1 MDALSAISNIKKPRK
16 TKKKLLEDFKIIS
29 PSSPLRQQIK
39 DMLKGEVE
47 LLENQKPKIIIMDES
62 VKKQKKTRKVKHKEK
77 SVTPSPPKLTLS
89 PKQKTK
95 KVPKVPSPKPK
106 ASSPPKPNV
115 PSPKPKK
122 RTKKVKPN
130 IEFVIEDDDELT
142 SSHKLEGI
150 AKHDTMVPQ
159 IEKEKEKEIEM
170 KKSLKTPEV
179 KQVEMIQ
186 VQTQQQPNKVY
197 NQEFIDILDKLG
209 DIMLKQG
216 EPFRARAYQ
225 KAQETIMSY
234 PNDITDPAQL
244 KGLPGIGETIMD
256 KFNEYV
262 QTGTLKV
269 LERERNNPLNLLA
282 DVYGIGPKKAKELVV
297 KGITSI
303 EQLRTRQE
311 ELNDIQ
317 KVGLQYYEQILEKIP
332 RSEIEEYDAV
342 FKSAFEKIAAHDP
355 TAKFEIVGSYRRG
368 AQSSGDIDV
377 IITGNS
383 GVIYKSFIDELIKQK
398 IITNVL
404 SRGLAKT
411 LVIAKLPGK
420 PVARRVD
427 FLYSTPEDFPF
438 AILYFTGSKAF
449 NTVMRN
455 KALKM
460 GYTLNEHGLSNM
472 DNKIKGAKLEQHF
485 ADEKAIFDFLK
496 MVYKTPIERRDGR
509 AVVALDDV
517 GALAAIAPKMAPTLV
532 KEATVLP
539 LEDVGKKPAVVK
551 KVAPTSMK
559 AAPLADVGEKP
570 AVAESA
576 AATLVKAP
584 DNEIPADVR
593 ANIEKFAHEGISVLE
608 HLNEKMLVD
617 MIRFSSKVYYN
628 SKQII
633 TDNQYDII
641 KDFTNTKFPSNAAVT
656 EIGAEVE
663 RNKAPLPY
671 EMASMDKIKPD
682 TNALKEWMAKYKG
695 PYVLS
700 CKLDGVS
707 GLYTTEGE
715 KPRLYTRGNGTV
727 GQDIS
732 YLIPHLKLPKTK
744 GIAIRGEFII
754 PKAVFDTKYKTKFA
768 NPRNMVAGII
778 NHKTLN
784 EQLKDIHFVAYET
797 IMPSGLSPSKQMD
810 FLGTIDVER
819 VLYKTETVLTNE
831 MLSDLLVDWRTNYTY
846 EIDGVIVANDAV
858 YPRTSGNPDHS
869 FAFKM
874 VLSDQ
879 MAEAKVVDV
888 IWTPSKDG
896 LLKPRVR
903 IEPIQLGGVQIEYA
917 TGFNGAF
924 IFNNKVGIGA
934 TIELIRSG
942 DVIPHIKAVTVP
954 APEPKMPSV
963 PYVWN
968 STHVDVMLENAGED
982 ATVKEK
988 NITGF
993 FKGLEVDG
1001 LGAGNVAK
1009 IIAAGYDTVGKIL
1022 RMTEA
1027 DFLKVEGFQKKMAAK
1042 IYNGIQV
1049 ELATV
1054 NLVTIMSC
1062 SNVFGHGFSETR
1074 LGPIIQTYPDI
1085 LLSSESNAG
1094 KIKKL
1099 TEIKGMALKTA
1110 SAFVEKIPDFIAF
1123 LKETGLEGKLQSA
1136 PASAS
1141 AIAPLMKTH
1150 PFSGKTIVVTGL
1162 TEKVI
1167 DDKVKSIGAKFGSS
1181 VSKSTDILVAKSVD
1195 ESSGKLDKA
1204 RELNK
1209 TLAKPILI
1217 ISLDD
1222 FLKTF

>member
-1 MDALSAISNIKKPRK
+1 MDVLSEILIKKPRK
-16 TKKKLLEDFKIIS
+16 TKKKLEDFKIIS
-29 PSSPLRQQIK
+29 PTSPLKQQIK
-39 DMLKGEVE
+39 EALKPEIDF
-47 LLENQKPKIIIMDES
+47 LSNQTPKIIIVDKPS
-62 VKKQKKTRKVKHKEK
+62 KTKKASSPKGAKKTAKASSPKGAKKTRKK
-77 SVTPSPPKLTLS
+77 SES
-89 PKQKTK
+89 PKKERSSSPKEERSSSPKEEKIPIRKTK
-95 KVPKVPSPKPK
+95 KSKPKVELVIEEKEEMEIIP
-106 ASSPPKPNV
+106 V
-115 PSPKPKK
+115 KK
-122 RTKKVKPN
+122 QRKTKKLLP
-130 IEFVIEDDDELT
+130 T
-142 SSHKLEGI
+142 GPHTLEGI
-150 AKHDTMVPQ
+150 SNHDVMTEQ
-159 IEKEKEKEIEM
+159 KEIETE
-170 KKSLKTPEV
+170 KSLKTPEV
-179 KQVEMIQ
+179 KQVVMNQ
-186 VQTQQQPNKVY
+186 GLNKVY
-197 NQEFIDILDKLG
+197 NQEFIDILDKLSA
-209 DIMLKQG
+209 IMVKQG

-234 PNDITDPAQL
+234 PSDITDPAQL
-244 KGLPGIGETIMD
+244 KGLPGIGDTIME

-269 LERERNNPLNLLA
+269 LEREKTNPLNILA
-282 DVYGIGPKKAKELVV
+282 DVYGIGPKKAKELVD
-297 KGITSI
+297 KGITNI
-303 EQLRTRQE
+303 DQLRARQD

-317 KVGLQYYEQILEKIP
+317 KVGLQYYEQILERIP
-332 RSEIEEYDAV
+332 RSEIVEYDTM
-342 FKSAFEKIAAHDP
+342 FKSAFAKVAANDP
-355 TAKFEIVGSYRRG
+355 SARFEIVGSYRRG

-383 GVIYKSFIDELIKQK
+383 GAIYKAFIDELIKQK
-398 IITNVL
+398 IILNVL
-404 SRGLAKT
+404 SRGTSKT
-411 LVIAKLPGK
+411 LVIAQLPGK
-420 PVARRVD
+420 SVARRVD
-427 FLYSTPEDFPF
+427 FLYSPPDEFPF

-449 NTVMRN
+449 NTVMRQ
-455 KALKM
+455 KALSM
-460 GYTLNEHGLSNM
+460 GYTLNEHGLSTM
-472 DNKIKGAKLEQHF
+472 ENKVKGAKIEQPF

-496 MVYKTPIERRDGR
+496 MAYKTPVERADGR
-509 AVVALDDV
+509 AIIALGNV
-517 GALAAIAPKMAPTLV
+517 GATIVMPMKMAPTPMKTL
-532 KEATVLP
+532 ALTS
-539 LEDVGKKPAVVK
+539 
-551 KVAPTSMK
+551 VAPTVAAEPA
-559 AAPLADVGEKP
+559 AAPTLP
-570 AVAESA
+570 R
-576 AATLVKAP
+576 ATAKATAKATAT
-584 DNEIPADVR
+584 DEISPEIKS
-593 ANIEKFAHEGISVLE
+593 NIERFAHEGIKVLE
-608 HLNEKMLVD
+608 PLNEKMLVD
-617 MIRFSSKVYYN
+617 MIRFSNTLYYN
-628 SKQII
+628 SKPII

-641 KDFTNTKFPSNAAVT
+641 KEYTNKKFPSNVAVT

-663 RNKAPLPY
+663 RNKAQLPY

-682 TNALKEWMAKYKG
+682 TGALKEWMAKYKG
-695 PYVLS
+695 PYLLS

-707 GLYTTEGE
+707 GLYTTEGPVP
-715 KPRLYTRGNGTV
+715 KMYTRGNGSV

-732 YLIPHLKLPKTK
+732 YLIPHMRLPKTK

-754 PKAVFDTKYKTKFA
+754 PKAVFEAKYKTKFA

-784 EQLKDIHFVAYET
+784 ETIKDIHFVAYET
-797 IMPSGLSPSKQMD
+797 IIPAGLTPSKQME
-810 FLGTIDVER
+810 FLGTVDVER
-819 VLYKTETVLTNE
+819 VLYKMETTLSNE

-846 EIDGVIVANDAV
+846 EIDGVIVSNDAV

-896 LLKPRVR
+896 LLKPRVQ
-903 IEPIQLGGVQIEYA
+903 IEPIQLGGVKIEYA

-942 DVIPHIKAVTVP
+942 DVIPHIKAVTTP

-968 STHVDVMLENAGED
+968 STHVDIMLENASED
-982 ATVKEK
+982 STVKEK

-1001 LGAGNVAK
+1001 LGAGNVVK
-1009 IIAAGYDTVGKIL
+1009 IIASGYDTVGKII

-1042 IYNGIQV
+1042 IYTGIQ
-1049 ELATV
+1049 EKLSKAS
-1054 NLVTIMSC
+1054 LLTIMSA

-1074 LGPIIQTYPDI
+1074 LAPIIETYPDI
-1085 LLSSESNAG
+1085 LTSTESNEV

-1099 TEIKGMALKTA
+1099 TEIKGMATKTA

-1123 LKETGLEGKLQSA
+1123 LKETGLEGILQQPVAKSA
-1136 PASAS
+1136 QV
-1141 AIAPLMKTH
+1141 IAVPNH

-1167 DDKVKSIGAKFGSS
+1167 EDKVKAIGAKFGSS
-1181 VSKSTDILVAKSVD
+1181 VSKNTDILVAKTVD

-1209 TLAKPILI
+1209 TLSKPILI
-1217 ISLDD
+1217 ISLAD
-1222 FLKTF
+1222 FLKQV

>member
-1 MDALSAISNIKKPRK
+1 MVIEEKEEIEIIPVKKQRK
-16 TKKKLLEDFKIIS
+16 TKKLLPIGPHI
-29 PSSPLRQQIK
+29 
-39 DMLKGEVE
+39 
-47 LLENQKPKIIIMDES
+47 
-62 VKKQKKTRKVKHKEK
+62 
-77 SVTPSPPKLTLS
+77 
-89 PKQKTK
+89 
-95 KVPKVPSPKPK
+95 
-106 ASSPPKPNV
+106 
-115 PSPKPKK
+115 
-122 RTKKVKPN
+122 
-130 IEFVIEDDDELT
+130 
-142 SSHKLEGI
+142 LEGI
-150 AKHDTMVPQ
+150 SEHDVMTTPL
-159 IEKEKEKEIEM
+159 EKGKRKEIESE
-170 KKSLKTPEV
+170 KSLKTPEV
-179 KQVEMIQ
+179 KQVIMNQ
-186 VQTQQQPNKVY
+186 GVNKVY
-197 NQEFIDILDKLG
+197 NQEFIDILDKLSA
-209 DIMLKQG
+209 IMVKQG

-234 PNDITDPAQL
+234 PRDITDPAQL
-244 KGLPGIGETIMD
+244 KGLPGIGDTIME

-269 LERERNNPLNLLA
+269 LEREKTNPLNILA
-282 DVYGIGPKKAKELVV
+282 DVYGIGPKKAKELVD
-297 KGITSI
+297 KGITTI
-303 EQLRTRQE
+303 DQLRARQD

-317 KVGLQYYEQILEKIP
+317 KVGLQYYEQILERIP
-332 RSEIEEYDAV
+332 RSEIVEYDTI
-342 FKSAFEKIAAHDP
+342 FKAAFAKVAANDPSAN
-355 TAKFEIVGSYRRG
+355 FEIVGSYRRG

-383 GVIYKSFIDELIKQK
+383 GAIYKAFIDELIKEK
-398 IITNVL
+398 IILNVL

-420 PVARRVD
+420 SVARRVD
-427 FLYSTPEDFPF
+427 FLYSSPDEFPF

-455 KALKM
+455 RALSM
-460 GYTLNEHGLSNM
+460 GYTLNEHGLSTM
-472 DNKIKGAKLEQHF
+472 TNKVKGAKIEQQF

-496 MVYKTPIERRDGR
+496 MAYKAPAERVDGR
-509 AVVALDDV
+509 AIIALGDV
-517 GALAAIAPKMAPTLV
+517 GVPIVMPVKMDPT
-532 KEATVLP
+532 P
-539 LEDVGKKPAVVK
+539 
-551 KVAPTSMK
+551 MK
-559 AAPLADVGEKP
+559 AAPTTNVASAV
-570 AVAESA
+570 VAESA
-576 AATLVKAP
+576 AAPTLSRAAE
-584 DNEIPADVR
+584 EIPPDVKS
-593 ANIEKFAHEGISVLE
+593 NLEKFAHEGITVLE

-617 MIRFSSKVYYN
+617 MIRLASKVYYN
-628 SKQII
+628 SKPII

-641 KDFTNTKFPSNAAVT
+641 KEYTDKKFPSNAAVT

-663 RNKAPLPY
+663 RNKAQLPY

-682 TNALKEWMAKYKG
+682 TGALKEWMAKYKG
-695 PYVLS
+695 PYLLS

-707 GLYTTEGE
+707 GLYTTEGPVP
-715 KPRLYTRGNGTV
+715 KMYTRGNGTV

-732 YLIPHLKLPKTK
+732 YLIPHMKLPKTK
-744 GIAIRGEFII
+744 GIAIRGEFVI
-754 PKAVFDTKYKTKFA
+754 PKAVFDAKYKTKFA

-784 EQLKDIHFVAYET
+784 ETIKDIHFVAYET
-797 IMPSGLSPSKQMD
+797 IMPADLRPSKQME
-810 FLGTIDVER
+810 FLGTVDVER
-819 VLYKTETVLTNE
+819 VLYKMEPTLSNE
-831 MLSDLLVDWRTNYTY
+831 MLSELLVDWRTNYTY

-858 YPRTSGNPDHS
+858 YPRTAGNPDHS

-896 LLKPRVR
+896 LLKPRVQ
-903 IEPIQLGGVQIEYA
+903 IEPIQLGGVKIEYA

-968 STHVDVMLENAGED
+968 STHVDIMLENAGED

-1027 DFLKVEGFQKKMAAK
+1027 DFLKVEGFQKKMATK
-1042 IYNGIQV
+1042 IYTGIQ
-1049 ELATV
+1049 EKLAKAS
-1054 NLVTIMSC
+1054 LVTIMSA

-1074 LGPIIQTYPDI
+1074 FNPIIQTYPDI
-1085 LLSSESNAG
+1085 LTSTESNET

-1099 TEIKGMALKTA
+1099 TEIKGMATKTA
-1110 SAFVEKIPDFIAF
+1110 SAFVEKIPDFIVF
-1123 LKETGLEGKLQSA
+1123 LKETGLEGILQQPAAAVAA
-1136 PASAS
+1136 PPV
-1141 AIAPLMKTH
+1141 IPNH

-1167 DDKVKSIGAKFGSS
+1167 EDKVKAIGAKFGSS
-1181 VSKSTDILVAKSVD
+1181 VSKSTDILVAKSVT

-1217 ISLDD
+1217 ISLDE
-1222 FLKTF
+1222 FLKL